1 MVSMSALHSLTAEL
15 HAGFLTLAF
24 ICILIVAV
32 SQVVVRMKKC
42 LPEGMVNLA
51 IRVRGY
57 AEAAGYVGAIA
68 GVVGLLLSSWTGMY
82 AWPQDALLES
92 AVVRNKIT
100 LTLYATLLWCGV
112 VFIRTRYGRG
122 LWSCPAMAVLYT
134 AIAFVA
140 YGVLGMTGSL
150 GAHLTVGE
158 SLLDP
163 LWEIVGVDVAEN
175 IAVEPGSAILA
186 ALICVV
192 ALVVALYLARR
203 YDLFGVK
210 LGPET
215 CQKYFKW
222 DEPMIIESA
231 AGSSGKA
238 EKPDE

>member
-1 MVSMSALHSLTAEL
+1 MSALHSLTAEL

-24 ICILIVAV
+24 VCIVIVAI
-32 SQVVVRMKKC
+32 SQIVVRLKKC
-42 LPEGMVNLA
+42 LPKRMVVLA
-51 IRVRGY
+51 IKVRGY
-57 AEAAGYVGAIA
+57 AEAAGYVGAMA
-68 GVVGLLLSSWTGMY
+68 GVVGLLLSAWTGMY

-100 LTLYATLLWCGV
+100 LSLYATILWCGV
-112 VFIRTRYGRG
+112 VFLRTRYGRG

-134 AIAFVA
+134 AMAVVA

-158 SLLDP
+158 SILDP
-163 LWEIVGVDVAEN
+163 LWELVGVDVAEN
-175 IAVEPGSAILA
+175 LAVEPSLAIMLA
-186 ALICVV
+186 LGCVI
-192 ALVVALYLARR
+192 ALVASLYVARR

-222 DEPMIIESA
+222 DEPTIVA
-231 AGSSGKA
+231 DSSTSEEKKA
-238 EKPDE
+238 DGDE